1 MADQPEFA
9 AIVTIYRLSQDYGLT
24 IGDSLLIPDPQMHI
38 VRISLKNEVLI
49 AQFNFIRFEFD

>member
-38 VRISLKNEVLI
+38 VRISLKNEVFMVQL
-49 AQFNFIRFEFD
+49 NRFEFD